1 MEAHGPAEKIPLLI
15 RPTRGH
21 WKFAEEAARG
31 FARGFVRGFGVA
43 NSAYAMQ
50 TRGGTHDAAH
60 VLLAKS
66 RSGVRATQGVEER
79 DCEAGNLRGA
89 VRARIGCAGRRSQA
103 RHRSE
108 REAFTLRQTVAPVVP
123 EAGFAERK
131 LAIRF
136 DALVALAMDDFL
148 PDVVRVG
155 QRVFSGIVVGC
166 LLVDDFL
173 QDRKSVV

>member
-1 MEAHGPAEKIPLLI
+1 MEAHGPAEKIPLLVGPAW
-15 RPTRGH
+15 RHR
-21 WKFAEEAARG
+21 KFAEEAAG
-31 FARGFVRGFGVA
+31 GLARGFVRGFGVA

-89 VRARIGCAGRRSQA
+89 VRARIGCASRRSKT
-103 RHRSE
+103 RHRGKCE
-108 REAFTLRQTVAPVVP
+108 TFALRQAVAPVVP

-148 PDVVRVG
+148 PDV
-155 QRVFSGIVVGC
+155 
-166 LLVDDFL
+166 
-173 QDRKSVV
+173 